1 MLGLCG
7 FFMGGYPSVTG
18 LITGPYFMLRFAATG
33 AYLPTPEG
41 PSSSYTFRVFSPAFD
56 ADQGNGI
63 KTITIFI
70 CRRYNRPQSQF
81 SNQKSIANEKHQPN
95 ADLCLA
101 GITET
106 F

>member
-1 MLGLCG
+1 
-7 FFMGGYPSVTG
+7 
-18 LITGPYFMLRFAATG
+18 MLRFTPFW
-33 AYLPTPEG
+33 PTIRRPG
-41 PSSSYTFRVFSPAFD
+41 GHFSSYTFRVFSPVFD
-56 ADQGNGI
+56 AGQGNGI

-95 ADLCLA
+95 ADRCLA
-101 GITET
+101 GTPET

>member
-7 FFMGGYPSVTG
+7 FFYV
-18 LITGPYFMLRFAATG
+18 ATVFSNG
-33 AYLPTPEG
+33 TNNNADKR
-41 PSSSYTFRVFSPAFD
+41 YTFLATFD
-56 ADQGNGI
+56 ACPGNGI

-95 ADLCLA
+95 ADRCLA
-101 GITET
+101 GTTET
-106 F
+106 L